1 MGLFRNISGV
11 PLDSALRT
19 MQTVDR
25 ARAATLMQ
33 PLTLLASLQ
42 SHWPEYL
49 MEAAS
54 LALFMISACVFG
66 VLLEHPGSPIHQALE
81 GPLIRRAL
89 TGLAMGLTA
98 IGIICSPWGQRSG
111 AHMNPSVTIS
121 FLMLG
126 KIKRWDAMFYI
137 VFQFLGG
144 VAGVLV
150 ADVLIGLP
158 LRHSAVNYVATVPGT
173 GGAVVAFWAEFAISM
188 LLMSTILLVSNS
200 RRLSRLTPFFA
211 GTLIAAYITIEAPL
225 SGMSMNPART
235 FGSAF
240 SASEWTAL
248 WVYFSAPLAGMLLA
262 ALLYRVRRG
271 AHAVFCAKLHHR
283 NNKRCIFRCNYG
295 ALNVK

>member
-98 IGIICSPWGQRSG
+98 IGIIYSPWGQRSG
-111 AHMNPSVTIS
+111 AHMNPAVTLT
-121 FLMLG
+121 FLTLG
-126 KIKRWDAMFYI
+126 KVAPWDALFSI
-137 VFQFLGG
+137 ISQFIGG
-144 VAGVLV
+144 AAGVIIGG
-150 ADVLIGLP
+150 ALIGMP
-158 LRHSAVNYVATVPGT
+158 LQDTSVNYAVTVPGPA
-173 GGAVVAFWAEFAISM
+173 GPYIAFFAEFAISM
-188 LLMSTILLVSNS
+188 LM
-200 RRLSRLTPFFA
+200 
-211 GTLIAAYITIEAPL
+211 
-225 SGMSMNPART
+225 M
-235 FGSAF
+235 
-240 SASEWTAL
+240 
-248 WVYFSAPLAGMLLA
+248 
-262 ALLYRVRRG
+262 
-271 AHAVFCAKLHHR
+271 
-283 NNKRCIFRCNYG
+283 
-295 ALNVK
+295 